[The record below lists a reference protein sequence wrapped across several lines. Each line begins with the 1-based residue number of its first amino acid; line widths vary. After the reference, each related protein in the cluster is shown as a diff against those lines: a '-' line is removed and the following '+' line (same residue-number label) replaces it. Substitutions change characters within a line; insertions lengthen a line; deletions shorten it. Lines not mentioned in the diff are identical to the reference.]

1 LPKRLPTMML
11 LLGYRRM
18 LTMKPT
24 REVMQMLKPKPRRMR
39 RMMQS
44 QMPDLSQRNLMRW
57 S

>member
-1 LPKRLPTMML
+1 MML

-24 REVMQMLKPKPRRMR
+24 REVMQMQMLKPKPRPMR